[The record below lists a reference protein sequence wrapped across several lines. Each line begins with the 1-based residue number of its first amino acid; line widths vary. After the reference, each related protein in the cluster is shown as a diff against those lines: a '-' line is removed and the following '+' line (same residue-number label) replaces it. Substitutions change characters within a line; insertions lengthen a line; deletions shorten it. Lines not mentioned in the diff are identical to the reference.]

1 MSKEEIMLAKIKS
14 AFIFANEQGV
24 PYETTFAFVTNDFSK
39 FDGKNGRRF
48 AEIGRIIKNAFMNES
63 LGYKQVSK
71 FIKSQNIDIIKMV
84 EEEKMKGEKKTMKE
98 DEEEIIDV
106 DSTIV
111 EESTVEEPD
120 VEETEVGSEEPTA
133 EDDLE
138 YEEQQP
144 TKEGNELEK
153 KINALCEK
161 IAQEKSPLKRH
172 FNQFLVKQLQAKI
185 ER

>member
-71 FIKSQNIDIIKMV
+71 FFKMESLDKEGFLHETEGALLGV
-84 EEEKMKGEKKTMKE
+84 ARKMADDFKNDLTLMWNEVLMLTEEHNVALVLDPEEEQKKNLFSR
-98 DEEEIIDV
+98 IL
-106 DSTIV
+106 SP
-111 EESTVEEPD
+111 SGPQ
-120 VEETEVGSEEPTA
+120 S
-133 EDDLE
+133 L
-138 YEEQQP
+138 
-144 TKEGNELEK
+144 
-153 KINALCEK
+153 KITFING
-161 IAQEKSPLKRH
+161 KSPETCLLPPVSGSRSP
-172 FNQFLVKQLQAKI
+172 
-185 ER
+185 